1 MIIPNPNACTT
12 EKKGSNGPKDTLM
25 HLVHLE
31 RGGQFRWAGGC
42 QSFRAGQKS
51 CPMSDALSLGWPDDH
66 RRSEEKNGHHIGT
79 YLQYETMN
87 GLVGD

>member
-12 EKKGSNGPKDTLM
+12 EKKGSNAPKDPLM
-25 HLVHLE
+25 HLVPLG
-31 RGGQFRWAGGC
+31 RGGQFGGC

-66 RRSEEKNGHHIGT
+66 AAVRREERSRN
-79 YLQYETMN
+79 
-87 GLVGD
+87 VPPV